1 MGRRRKAR
9 EEALKILFEY
19 DATKDDINDILNYFW
34 DNFASSKDRKVK
46 EYTREL
52 VQGVVDNQKFIDEKI
67 KQVSKNWNLQ
77 RMFLIDKNILRIAI
91 FELFFKK
98 EIPKPVIIDEAI
110 EISKIYGTDSS
121 PKFINGIIDAISK
134 KLNK

>member
-19 DATKDDINDILNYFW
+19 DATKDDINDILEYFW
-34 DNFASSKDRKVK
+34 HNFASSKDKKVK

-52 VQGVVDNQKFIDEKI
+52 VKGVVDNIDFIDNKI
-67 KQVSKNWNLQ
+67 KSVSKNWNLQ

-98 EIPKPVIIDEAI
+98 EIPKPVVIDEAI

-121 PKFINGIIDAISK
+121 PRFVNGILDAVTK
-134 KLNK
+134 KGNK

>member
-19 DATKDDINDILNYFW
+19 DATKDDIDDILNYFW

-67 KQVSKNWNLQ
+67 KEVSKNWNLQ

-121 PKFINGIIDAISK
+121 PKFINGIIDAVSK